1 MFLRLMI
8 SSALLIMVIISS
20 CEVINSSSGEEAEVV
35 HRGNDILIRDNTGK
49 EWDVTHAV
57 EKYGFVATQFQYGL
71 GPFAIR
77 PILEPEMVGPG
88 ESGYPSKN
96 NDLLVIGTTLNK
108 ESRAYP
114 LDVLNRHEI
123 ADEIFGEQY
132 VAVAY

>member
-1 MFLRLMI
+1 MSLRLMI
-8 SSALLIMVIISS
+8 LFSLLIMIIASG
-20 CEVINSSSGEEAEVV
+20 CEVINSSGGEEAEVV
-35 HRGNDILIRDNTGK
+35 HRGSDILIRDNTGK

-57 EKYGFVATQFQYGL
+57 EKYGFVASQFQFGL

-77 PILEPEMVGPG
+77 PIKEPEMLFPG

-96 NDLLVIGTTLNK
+96 SDLLVIGTTINK

-114 LDVLNRHEI
+114 LDVLSRHEI
-123 ADEIFGEQY
+123 ADEIFGEQH